1 MIALEKLDLPQY
13 GSFTSRIFPY
23 YGKHFHT
30 VELDK
35 TMEIG
40 FSNLFLQ
47 YFPNISILWK
57 RSILS
62 SVGLYCSNNQFWK
75 ITSLYIHRTSLYIHC
90 TSLHTSLYI
99 RHYMHVRR
107 PAAKNNIPAICVTDE
122 NLQTSC
128 GNSWRS
134 FFRWQD
140 AKGEL
145 LPIWMEVL
153 VTNPEAG
160 KTYLWSCWTLSKKR
174 DLWMARK

>member
-62 SVGLYCSNNQFWK
+62 SVGLYRSNNQFWK

-99 RHYMHVRR
+99 RHSTCMYVGPPLKTTFPQFVSLMRICKLL
-107 PAAKNNIPAICVTDE
+107 AAILGVLFSDDRTQRA
-122 NLQTSC
+122 SC
-128 GNSWRS
+128 YQYGW
-134 FFRWQD
+134 
-140 AKGEL
+140 K
-145 LPIWMEVL
+145 
-153 VTNPEAG
+153 
-160 KTYLWSCWTLSKKR
+160 Y
-174 DLWMARK
+174 